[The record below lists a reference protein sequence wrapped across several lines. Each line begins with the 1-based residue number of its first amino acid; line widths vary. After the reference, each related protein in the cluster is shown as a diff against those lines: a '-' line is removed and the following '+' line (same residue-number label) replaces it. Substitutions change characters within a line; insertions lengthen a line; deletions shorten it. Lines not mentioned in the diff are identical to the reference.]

1 MVLRNYVELQRG
13 VPALMHFTSYIK
25 TPREITD
32 PKTNLLRTINIL
44 EFEVDRLN
52 GQPVSTRYSITS
64 EKHAADL
71 EPDLAGE
78 RYRGYEY
85 IITKVGVSFQ
95 TRYSL
100 DKIPFISPLG

>member
-1 MVLRNYVELQRG
+1 
-13 VPALMHFTSYIK
+13 MHFVSYIK
-25 TPREITD
+25 TTKEILD
-32 PKTNLLRTINIL
+32 PKTHILKTVTVL

-52 GQPVSTRYSITS
+52 GQPVNSRYSITS

-71 EPDLAGE
+71 DPDLGGD

-85 IITKVGVSFQ
+85 IITKFGQLYQ

-100 DKIPFISPLG
+100 DKIPFVSSS